1 MSGAGVITDKTV
13 DAVIEPLPEGGGG
26 HHCTC
31 ETCTCE
37 TCTCGTEEP
46 GNPHRCTC
54 TRGGA

>member
-31 ETCTCE
+31 ETCTC
-37 TCTCGTEEP
+37 GTEEP

-54 TRGGA
+54 NPGGA